1 MEQNISI
8 QEYYR
13 IILFIPTKK
22 YIKDF
27 SDTTS
32 IYLLKSTGMPEE
44 ITENI

>member
-27 SDTTS
+27 SDTAS
-32 IYLLKSTGMPEE
+32 IYLLKCNGMPEK
-44 ITENI
+44 IIENI